1 MVAFVLPCGI
11 LSPMKAASK
20 TTRTRARGK
29 AASKPAR
36 RKTGKTFDLSWLL
49 DRPLPPE
56 SQSQE
61 NYVIV
66 MRNRQ

>member
-1 MVAFVLPCGI
+1 MKTVLTAKRR
-11 LSPMKAASK
+11 KAPSAK
-20 TTRTRARGK
+20 RKPRARAK
-29 AASKPAR
+29 K
-36 RKTGKTFDLSWLL
+36 KYDLSWLL

-56 SQSQE
+56 SELLE

>member
-1 MVAFVLPCGI
+1 MVAFALPCGT
-11 LSPMKAASK
+11 LSPMKTASK
-20 TTRTRARGK
+20 TARTRARGK

-36 RKTGKTFDLSWLL
+36 RKAGKTFDLSWLL

-66 MRNRQ
+66 MRNR

>member
-1 MVAFVLPCGI
+1 MVAFVLPRGK
-11 LSPMKAASK
+11 LSPMKTASK

-29 AASKPAR
+29 AASKPSR
-36 RKTGKTFDLSWLL
+36 RKGKKTFDLSWLL